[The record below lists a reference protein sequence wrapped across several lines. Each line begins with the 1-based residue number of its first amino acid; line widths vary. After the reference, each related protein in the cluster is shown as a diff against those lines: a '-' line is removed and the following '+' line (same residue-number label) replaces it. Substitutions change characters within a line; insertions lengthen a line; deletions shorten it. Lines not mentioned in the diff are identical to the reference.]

1 MYVRRAG
8 LRAFIKYES
17 GAFEEAAASRQGPR
31 NSAPLPLGEGGGWGK
46 PTAEGGLLSDQSED
60 PEGIEG
66 DPDGRA
72 GEVRSTESEGAK
84 RPKRPPTATVAA
96 PIL

>member
-1 MYVRRAG
+1 MFGGQGSGRLSSMRAG
-8 LRAFIKYES
+8 ILKRLS
-17 GAFEEAAASRQGPR
+17 ASRQVSR
-31 NSAPLPLGEGGGWGK
+31 NRAPLPLGEGGGWGK
-46 PTAEGGLLSDQSED
+46 PTAEGENLSDQSED
-60 PEGIEG
+60 PVGIEG

-84 RPKRPPTATVAA
+84 RTKRPPTATVAA